1 MKNLSLDK
9 DGLDRKKK
17 RRLSG
22 MILSF
27 EDFMEVE
34 DTITSEIF
42 TYNKLLNKKEEL
54 LKSITL
60 TDVKEVLKTIDINNK
75 CTLLIK

>member
-1 MKNLSLDK
+1 
-9 DGLDRKKK
+9 
-17 RRLSG
+17 
-22 MILSF
+22 
-27 EDFMEVE
+27 MEVE

-42 TYNKLLNKKEEL
+42 TYNKLLNKKEES